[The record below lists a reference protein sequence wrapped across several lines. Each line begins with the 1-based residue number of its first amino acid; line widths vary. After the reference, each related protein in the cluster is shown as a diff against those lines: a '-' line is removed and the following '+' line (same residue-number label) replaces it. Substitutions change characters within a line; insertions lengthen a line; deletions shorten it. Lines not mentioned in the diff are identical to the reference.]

1 LGSAIS
7 MKVFDMN
14 AVTVSESE
22 KRRLL
27 ESRRQAQNIASAVEK
42 IEITISSLDATRV
55 RFEEA
60 RSAAAAAMRVYQEA
74 LIVLGEDD
82 DDDYATALEKK
93 EKFDRI
99 ESEFLVTSEVY
110 NAASNRLGWELKN
123 SGVETA

>member
-1 LGSAIS
+1 
-7 MKVFDMN
+7 MN
-14 AVTVSESE
+14 AVSVSESE

-60 RSAAAAAMRVYQEA
+60 RGAAAAAMLVYQEA

-82 DDDYATALEKK
+82 DDDYTTALEKK
-93 EKFDRI
+93 EKFERI

-110 NAASNRLGWELKN
+110 NAALNRLGWELRN
-123 SGVETA
+123 SGAEQ